1 MIRDRTQ
8 LDADEMKELVDSIE
22 AHGMRLPIEVFRRET
37 TDENPKPYGLL
48 SGFRRYKAM
57 RQIAARRSDPKW
69 SIINAIERDPEA
81 LGGAIRAMVEENE
94 IRSNLSHYERGR
106 IAVVAAQ
113 QGVFGSTEEGVN
125 TLFATA
131 SKAKRSKIRAFALIF
146 EELGDLLVFP
156 EALKERDGLRLAN
169 ALRNGAEVDLRDV
182 LARGTFEDADHE
194 WQTLEAIIQA
204 QEPQTRKDPARG
216 GRPTAAKPKSGWDG
230 DTRVL
235 SSGVT
240 LRHVKDSNGHMIRV
254 GGTMIDQALMEAA
267 LDHLAYMLEK
277 PDT

>member
-1 MIRDRTQ
+1 
-8 LDADEMKELVDSIE
+8 
-22 AHGMRLPIEVFRRET
+22 
-37 TDENPKPYGLL
+37 
-48 SGFRRYKAM
+48 
-57 RQIAARRSDPKW
+57 
-69 SIINAIERDPEA
+69 
-81 LGGAIRAMVEENE
+81 
-94 IRSNLSHYERGR
+94 
-106 IAVVAAQ
+106 
-113 QGVFGSTEEGVN
+113 VFGSTEEGVN

-230 DTRVL
+230 YTRVL